1 MDSNQ
6 YSFRVHLQSLKDF
19 ARELE
24 TQLDAIGKPSDG
36 LAALSQHPVLLGD
49 FAEADSLVSKHLTA
63 VQQMH
68 DLLGNVKSAIGFAGD
83 VTDIVADSYEQTDAD
98 IAAALGQHTGQDTS
112 IQVSY
117 HHSDDYGYGGHHSHD
132 HSSYDHQSS
141 HGDHGSGHHDS
152 GQHGSGQHDSGQHGS
167 HGDHGSGHHDSGQHD
182 SGKHGSGQHDSGQH
196 DSGQHG
202 SHSDQGSGQHAHAG
216 HHGRG

>member
-152 GQHGSGQHDSGQHGS
+152 GQH
-167 HGDHGSGHHDSGQHD
+167 DSGQHD
-182 SGKHGSGQHDSGQH
+182 SGQHDSGQH